1 MEKRGRIVQSTDDNI
16 IRGKR
21 FESLLIKATNTYSE
35 CVTFIAF
42 PLQKWLREIASM
54 LRFSV
59 HDLSF
64 FFSKIS
70 HIDSYLADI
79 PVRTINFIRRED
91 CSLTRKNFY
100 LKSCLQVIPMTKDFI
115 GTSENMYN

>member
-1 MEKRGRIVQSTDDNI
+1 MPLRDNMEKHGRIVQSTDDNI

-21 FESLLIKATNTYSE
+21 FESWLIKAINKYLE

-42 PLQKWLREIASM
+42 PRQKWLREIASM

-59 HDLSF
+59 HHLLF

-79 PVRTINFIRRED
+79 PVRKIHFIRRED
-91 CSLTRKNFY
+91 CGLT
-100 LKSCLQVIPMTKDFI
+100 
-115 GTSENMYN
+115 ENLLPKIVPADYPHD